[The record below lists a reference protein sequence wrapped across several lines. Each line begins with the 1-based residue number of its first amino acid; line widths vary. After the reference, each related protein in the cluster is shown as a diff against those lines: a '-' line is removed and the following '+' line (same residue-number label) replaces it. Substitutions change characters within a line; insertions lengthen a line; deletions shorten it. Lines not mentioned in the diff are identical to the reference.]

1 MDQSDHS
8 RCKDRMMALFQ
19 SSIDKFERAGDF
31 MEKDPNNLIQRSSVK
46 GVIQKAYSELEEA
59 ILNAE
64 QAFESAETIDEIKQ
78 VKKIGESLAFW
89 IESHPTKF
97 SELDKYEGRQVLE
110 LQTLLDK
117 FMTSYL
123 MSLKKIAVK

>member
-1 MDQSDHS
+1 
-8 RCKDRMMALFQ
+8 
-19 SSIDKFERAGDF
+19 

-46 GVIQKAYSELEEA
+46 SVIQKAYSELEEA

-78 VKKIGESLAFW
+78 VKKIGESLTSW
-89 IESHPTKF
+89 IESHPTKY

-117 FMTSYL
+117 LMTSYL
-123 MSLKKIAVK
+123 MSLKKIAEK